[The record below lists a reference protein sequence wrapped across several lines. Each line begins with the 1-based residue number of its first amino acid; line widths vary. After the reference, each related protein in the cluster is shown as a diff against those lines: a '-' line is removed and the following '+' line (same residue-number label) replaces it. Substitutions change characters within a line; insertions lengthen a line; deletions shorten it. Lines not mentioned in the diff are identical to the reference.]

1 METRVRTAADDGE
14 FEGYLAHTR
23 HAFGKIPYDHATLRA
38 HGVTAVAVRGPH
50 VLGGGLFLPFD
61 QYFGGRPVPSGGVAW
76 LAVAPWERG
85 AGLARRLT
93 GEGTER
99 LRAEH
104 GAVLA
109 CAWTPAPGLYR
120 RWGWEAAAV
129 ASSYVLHPAELPA
142 PRSRF
147 ETVQPDEAAC
157 ARLRS
162 ALAPGWNGTLRRP
175 AWWHGWKQRTTP
187 GALTLGVVRLRGA
200 GDDRGA
206 GAAGDDRAA
215 GAGGKLAGYATVT
228 VEPHRPW
235 GVAAVVHDLWHAEP
249 DALPALLAAVGAR
262 SPQVREIRFRRSVLP
277 RPSPLPWVL
286 DRYAVRE
293 DGWYPWMLRLLDVP
307 AALRARGWEPRAR
320 GTVGLEVVPPE
331 GRAESYALTFEEG
344 RMQVRRGSST
354 PARTV
359 RLPSSTLAAWY
370 AGGLPLRHAARLGTA
385 AGAERDLDL
394 LDALVA
400 GPAPW
405 LPESF

>member
-1 METRVRTAADDGE
+1 METRVGTAADDRE

-23 HAFGKIPYDHATLRA
+23 HAFGKVPYDHATLRA
-38 HGVTAVAVRGPH
+38 HGVSAVAVRGTQ

-61 QYFGGRPVPSGGVAW
+61 QHFGGRPVPSGGVAW

-93 GEGTER
+93 EEGTDR

-147 ETVQPDEAAC
+147 ETVRPDEAAC
-157 ARLRS
+157 ARLRNV
-162 ALAPGWNGTLRRP
+162 LGPGWNGTVRRP
-175 AWWHGWKQRTTP
+175 GWWHGWKQRTTP
-187 GALTLGVVRLRGA
+187 GALTLGVLRRGGEGA
-200 GDDRGA
+200 DGA
-206 GAAGDDRAA
+206 DGE
-215 GAGGKLAGYATVT
+215 LAGYATVT

-235 GVAAVVHDLWHAEP
+235 GVAAVVHDLWHAEL
-249 DALPALLAAVGAR
+249 DALPALLAAIGAR

-293 DGWYPWMLRLLDVP
+293 DGWYPWMLQLLDVP
-307 AALRARGWEPRAR
+307 AALQARGWEPRTR
-320 GTVGLEVVPPE
+320 GAVRLEVVRPE
-331 GRAESYALTFEEG
+331 GRAEPYALTFEEG
-344 RMQVRRGSST
+344 RMQARRGSIPS
-354 PARTV
+354 ARTV

-385 AGAERDLDL
+385 AGDVRDLDL

>member
-1 METRVRTAADDGE
+1 METCVRTAADDSE

-23 HAFGKIPYDHATLRA
+23 HAFGKVPYDHATLRA
-38 HGVTAVAVRGPH
+38 HGVSAVAVRGPQ
-50 VLGGGLFLPFD
+50 VLGGGLFLPFE
-61 QYFGGRPVPSGGVAW
+61 QHFGGRPVPSGGVAW

-85 AGLARRLT
+85 AGLARRVT
-93 GEGTER
+93 EEGTDR
-99 LRAEH
+99 LRGAH

-129 ASSYVLHPAELPA
+129 ASSHVLHPAELPA

-147 ETVQPDEAAC
+147 QTVQPDEAAC
-157 ARLRS
+157 ARLRN

-187 GALTLGVVRLRGA
+187 GALTLGVVRPG
-200 GDDRGA
+200 G
-206 GAAGDDRAA
+206 DRAG
-215 GAGGKLAGYATVT
+215 GAGGADGELAGYATVT
-228 VEPHRPW
+228 VEPHHPW
-235 GVAAVVHDLWHAEP
+235 GVAAVVHDLWHAEL
-249 DALPALLAAVGAR
+249 DALPALLAAVGAH

-277 RPSPLPWVL
+277 RPSPLPWLL

-307 AALRARGWEPRAR
+307 AALRARGWAPGPRGA
-320 GTVGLEVVPPE
+320 VGLEVVPPE
-331 GRAESYALTFEEG
+331 GGTQPYALTFEAG
-344 RMQVRRGSST
+344 RMQVRRGSNPS
-354 PARTV
+354 ARTV
-359 RLPSSTLAAWY
+359 RLPSSALAAWY

-385 AGAERDLDL
+385 AGDVRDLDL
-394 LDALVA
+394 LDALVS
-400 GPAPW
+400 GPTPW

>member
-1 METRVRTAADDGE
+1 METRVRTAADDRE
-14 FEGYLAHTR
+14 FEGYLDHTR
-23 HAFGKIPYDHATLRA
+23 HAFGKVPYDHATLRA
-38 HGVTAVAVRGPH
+38 HGVSAVAVRGTQ

-93 GEGTER
+93 EEGTDR
-99 LRAEH
+99 LRGAH

-129 ASSYVLHPAELPA
+129 ASSQVLHPAELPA

-157 ARLRS
+157 TRLRN

-175 AWWHGWKQRTTP
+175 AWWHGWKQRTAP
-187 GALTLGVVRLRGA
+187 GALTLGVVRRT
-200 GDDRGA
+200 GD
-206 GAAGDDRAA
+206 
-215 GAGGKLAGYATVT
+215 GAGGADGAGGELAGYATVT

-235 GVAAVVHDLWHAEP
+235 GVAAVVHDLWHAEL
-249 DALPALLAAVGAR
+249 DALAALLAAVGAR
-262 SPQVREIRFRRSVLP
+262 SPQVREIRLRRSVLP
-277 RPSPLPWVL
+277 RPSPLPWLL

-320 GTVGLEVVPPE
+320 GAVGLEVVQPE
-331 GRAESYALTFEEG
+331 GGTQPYALTFEEG
-344 RMQVRRGSST
+344 RMRVRRGSGPT
-354 PARTV
+354 ARTV
-359 RLPSSTLAAWY
+359 RLPSATLAAWY

-385 AGAERDLDL
+385 AGDVRDLDL